1 MYMAYGLAG
10 WRLFSF
16 TRISQHAIIKTAF
29 YLIII
34 TDCVLVVVVG
44 GGGSDNK
51 CSCWVYQ

>member
-1 MYMAYGLAG
+1 MAYGLAG